1 MEFYRFNPVSE
12 GRGAFPSVPDVR
24 DYKIAAMTMD
34 YPKNFELAYTP
45 AVKNQR
51 NVGSCVAHTASEVLE
66 YFNKIETGSEEQLST
81 DFIYGMQG
89 VQLGRLEGG
98 MYLRD
103 ACKIVK
109 EYGDCLKS
117 TISTN
122 TEQPK
127 CTDNLKE
134 LLNDEVYKE
143 AATYKVES
151 YAKCTNDKA
160 IKHAL
165 MNYGPILA
173 STKWFDKYIIT
184 KDNVIVFDDS
194 SDYGYHAIMIYG
206 WNENGWLCQ
215 NSWGK
220 TWNKNGK
227 FILPFGRVTEA
238 WSFVDAANPDVKRPI
253 RNSFFDIIYDLLNKI
268 IKYFKKGQV

>member
-12 GRGAFPSVPDVR
+12 SRGALPPTTDVR
-24 DYKIAAMTMD
+24 DYKVAAMAANF
-34 YPKNFELAYTP
+34 PKSFELAYTP
-45 AVKNQR
+45 KVKNQR

-122 TEQPK
+122 TEQPE
-127 CTDNLKE
+127 CTHNLNGI
-134 LLNDEVYKE
+134 LNEEIYTE
-143 AATYKVES
+143 AANYKVES
-151 YAKCTNDKA
+151 YAKCTSSNSMKQ
-160 IKHAL
+160 AL
-165 MNYGPILA
+165 MNHGPLLA
-173 STKWFDKYIIT
+173 STKWYDKYIIT
-184 KDNVIVFDDS
+184 KDNIIIFDDN

-220 TWNKNGK
+220 NWNKNGK
-227 FILPFGRVTEA
+227 FVLPFDRVAEA
-238 WSFVDAANPDVKRPI
+238 WSFVDANSTDVRRPI
-253 RNSFFDIIYDLLNKI
+253 RNSLFDIIYKVLNKI
-268 IKYFKKGQV
+268 ILLLKK